1 MPVNLDQLKSQEN
14 RKNWQPRFACKF
26 RYIHQDILLQPFK
39 LHLIKFI
46 IADQYQ
52 PKMFISEAVLKCNYR
67 ERFDN
72 IRNALSSWDI
82 SQIAAHTN
90 RIWIKCGRKVFP
102 AFVRWSELCKLAKLN
117 QVGSKQPEI
126 ADLTRFVF
134 ELKKGKLTLTGEK
147 QNPKELNNSQIREK
161 IADHLSGKSHVLPPI
176 LYADVTPDGKV
187 KIYKNNQGWDIYL
200 RLKSFG
206 KWMPGSI
213 AAVKFVSARKIEVT
227 IYKRNDEDSIYSFK
241 YEMLFKA
248 DKEDK
253 EKAQALNTHE
263 LKPTMDISALPDNQQ
278 AKIIAAW
285 IWDEAKLSRAMV
297 KRRIGK
303 DSICQLCSVKGVAYQ
318 LRGIRNLYPKI
329 RWVRAV
335 EKEEEMDGNLI
346 KTATLYPPGIDPK
359 KKPDKWFAV
368 FWLPPQSYQG
378 VLIKKK

>member
-1 MPVNLDQLKSQEN
+1 MGTNIDQLKPVEN

-26 RYIHQDILLQPFK
+26 TYLAQDILREPFK
-39 LHLIKFI
+39 MHLIKAFSNEPCKTRI
-46 IADQYQ
+46 
-52 PKMFISEAVLKCNYR
+52 FISESVLKCDYR

-72 IRNALSSWDI
+72 IKAALEDWNI
-82 SQIAAHTN
+82 SQILPHTN
-90 RIWIKCGRKVFP
+90 RIWIKFGQKVYP
-102 AFVRWSELCKLAKLN
+102 AFVRWSELCKLARLN
-117 QVGSKQPEI
+117 QVGVEPLEI
-126 ADLTRFVF
+126 SDITRFIF
-134 ELKKGKLTLTGEK
+134 ELKGGKLTLTGEK

-285 IWDEAKLSRAMV
+285 IWDEAKLSLAMV

-335 EKEEEMDGNLI
+335 EKEEEMNGNLI
-346 KTATLYPPGIDPK
+346 KTATLYPSGIDPK

-368 FWLPPQSYQG
+368 FCLPPQSYQG